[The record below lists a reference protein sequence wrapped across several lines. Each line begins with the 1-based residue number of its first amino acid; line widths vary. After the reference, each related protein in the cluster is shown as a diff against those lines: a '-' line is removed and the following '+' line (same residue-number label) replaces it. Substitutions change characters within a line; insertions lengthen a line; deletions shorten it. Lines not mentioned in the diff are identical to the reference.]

1 MEAKQIDRKTL
12 IISLAAII
20 SVEWS
25 LRVVVSKGLFD
36 SMVTLGAARLLEIIL
51 VILVLLIWGR
61 GVSSVGLAPSRIIP
75 GLKKGLVWS
84 AGFGIVA
91 FFAFVVLYV
100 AGVNALILMQARL
113 PTRLGEIILF
123 FFIGGI
129 LAPIAEEIFFRGML
143 YGFFRRWGVLL
154 AVALSTL
161 LFVVAH
167 PMSHQGVFVPQV
179 VGGIV
184 FAVAYE
190 VEGSLLVPIT
200 IHVLGNMAIFTLS
213 LIS

>member
-1 MEAKQIDRKTL
+1 MEAKQIDTKTL
-12 IISLAAII
+12 IISLAAIV

-36 SMVTLGAARLLEIIL
+36 PMVTLGAARLLEIIL

-61 GVSSVGLAPSRIIP
+61 GVYSVGLAPSRIIP
-75 GLKKGLVWS
+75 GLRKGLVWS

-91 FFAFVVLYV
+91 FFGFVVLYV
-100 AGVNALILMQARL
+100 AGINALILMQARL
-113 PTRLGEIILF
+113 PTKLGEIILF
-123 FFIGGI
+123 FFIGGM
-129 LAPIAEEIFFRGML
+129 LAPIAEEIFFRGIL

-154 AVALSTL
+154 AVALSTM

>member
-12 IISLAAII
+12 IISLAAIV

-25 LRVVVSKGLFD
+25 LRIVVSKGLFD

-84 AGFGIVA
+84 AGFGIVV
-91 FFAFVVLYV
+91 FFAFVVLSV

-113 PTRLGEIILF
+113 PTRLGQIILF
-123 FFIGGI
+123 FFIGGM
-129 LAPIAEEIFFRGML
+129 LAPIAEEIFFRGIL

-167 PMSHQGVFVPQV
+167 PMSHQGVFIPQV

>member
-12 IISLAAII
+12 IISLAAIV

-100 AGVNALILMQARL
+100 AGVNAMILMQARL
-113 PTRLGEIILF
+113 PTRLGQIILF

-129 LAPIAEEIFFRGML
+129 LAPIAEEIFFRGIL

>member
-12 IISLAAII
+12 IISLAAIV

-84 AGFGIVA
+84 AGFGIVV
-91 FFAFVVLYV
+91 FFAFVVLSV

-113 PTRLGEIILF
+113 PTRLGQIILF
-123 FFIGGI
+123 FFIGGM
-129 LAPIAEEIFFRGML
+129 LAPIAEEIFFRGIL

-167 PMSHQGVFVPQV
+167 PMSHQGVFIPQV

>member
-12 IISLAAII
+12 IISLAAIV

-113 PTRLGEIILF
+113 PTRLGQIILF
-123 FFIGGI
+123 FFIGGM
-129 LAPIAEEIFFRGML
+129 LAPIAEEIFFRGIL

>member
-12 IISLAAII
+12 IISLAAIV

-36 SMVTLGAARLLEIIL
+36 PMVTLGAARLLEIIL

-113 PTRLGEIILF
+113 PTRLGQIILF

-129 LAPIAEEIFFRGML
+129 LAPIAEEIFFRGIL